1 MTHPNATAETTE
13 THGLIPMA
21 AYVRMSTGHQRYSTE
36 NQTLAINQYAEAHGM
51 VVVKIY
57 ADEGKSGL
65 NVGGREQFRKLL
77 IDVQGRHAVY
87 RGILVYDV
95 SRWGRFQD
103 TDESAHYEYLCTQ
116 AGAPVSY
123 CAEPFDNDGT
133 PMAAVFKNFKRSMDG
148 EFSRVLSTKVFIGQC
163 NLAGRGFYQGGVP
176 GYGLRRE
183 LINEQRESKGQL
195 QSGEHKSIQ
204 TDRVI
209 LVRGPPEE
217 VSVVHRIYH
226 DFIEIGKPEREI
238 ASALNAEGLLTDL
251 GKAWTRGTVHQI
263 LTNEKYIGNNVY
275 NRRSF
280 KLKQVRVR
288 NAPEL
293 WIRCDGAFEGII
305 SVSLFERARE
315 IIVARS
321 HRLDDAQMLALLRE
335 LLTRAG
341 TLSGLII
348 DEQEDMPSSAAYQDR
363 FGGLIT
369 AYALVG
375 FHPDRDYRYLEI
387 NRALRRQRPDL
398 VGQIIQRLH
407 EVNADVHRDARTDL
421 LTINGEWTVSLVI
434 ARCQTTPAGTLRWRV
449 RFDTSLEPDVTIA
462 VRMDSSNTNVRDYY
476 LIPRIDTGAWPERLS
491 EENYGLIDSY
501 RFDTLDILNE
511 LAARYSLKDAA

>member
-1 MTHPNATAETTE
+1 MSYKNGITETTQASF
-13 THGLIPMA
+13 LVPVA
-21 AYVRMSTGHQRYSTE
+21 AYVRMSTDHQRYSTE
-36 NQTLAINQYAEAHGM
+36 NQILAINRYAEAHGM
-51 VVVKIY
+51 TVIKIY

-65 NVGGREQFRKLL
+65 NIGGRENFRKLL
-77 IDVQGRHAVY
+77 IDVQGHHDLY

-163 NLAGRGFYQGGVP
+163 NLAGRGFYQGGMP

-183 LINEQRESKGQL
+183 LINEQRESKGKL
-195 QSGEHKSIQ
+195 ESGEHKSIQ

-209 LVRGPPEE
+209 LVRGPAEE
-217 VSVVHRIYH
+217 VSVVHRIYRE
-226 DFIEIGKPEREI
+226 FVELGKPEREI
-238 ASALNAEGLLTDL
+238 ARTLNTEGILTDL
-251 GKAWTRGTVHQI
+251 RRKWTRGTVHQI

-288 NAPEL
+288 NSPEL
-293 WIRCDGAFEGII
+293 WIRCDGAFDGVI
-305 SVSLFERARE
+305 SLSLFERARE

-321 HRLDDAQMLALLRE
+321 HRIDDEQMLVLLRE

-348 DEQEDMPSSAAYQDR
+348 DEQENMPSSASYKDR
-363 FGGLIT
+363 FGGLIP
-369 AYALVG
+369 AYKLVG
-375 FHPDRDYRYLEI
+375 FHPNRDYRYLEI
-387 NRALRRQRPDL
+387 NKSLRRKQPEVLNKVIHQLRGTNGD
-398 VGQIIQRLH
+398 IQH
-407 EVNADVHRDARTDL
+407 DTRTDL
-421 LTINGEWTVSLVI
+421 LTINCEWTISVVI
-434 ARCQTTPAGTLRWRV
+434 ARCQTTPAGTLRWKI
-449 RFDTSLEPDVTIA
+449 RFDTSLKPDVTVA
-462 VRMDSSNTNVRDYY
+462 VRMDEFNTNVKDYY
-476 LIPRIDTGAWPERLS
+476 IIPLIDTGAWTVKLG

-501 RFDTLDILNE
+501 RFENLEILNDMS
-511 LAARYSLKDAA
+511 ARCSSKEVA